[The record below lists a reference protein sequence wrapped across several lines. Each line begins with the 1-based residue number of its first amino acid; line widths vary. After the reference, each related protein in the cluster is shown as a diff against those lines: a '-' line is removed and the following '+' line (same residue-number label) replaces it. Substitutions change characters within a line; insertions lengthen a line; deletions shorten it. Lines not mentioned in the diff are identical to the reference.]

1 VSLPWNMQMGR
12 YTTAYQAS
20 FLWPSREF
28 LMMCEADRPLG
39 SEGPAKVQTARR
51 ALTPNP
57 AFAGAQKS
65 AILTFRGGGSEHKE
79 GHHAKFA
86 RAVNAL
92 EKAGCFRNNTPNH
105 TLTDLKARQAFK
117 IREIGE
123 ALITTGFVS
132 LDAQAKILGLPR
144 STAWRILSAEHK
156 GTGISARII
165 CRMLNSEPLPPLVR
179 AKIVEYAKEKAAG
192 IYGGTETQHRRFTSK
207 LALYGLGERRI
218 RLHDVP

>member
-1 VSLPWNMQMGR
+1 MQNWRAGSRAISL
-12 YTTAYQAS
+12 
-20 FLWPSREF
+20 
-28 LMMCEADRPLG
+28 AD
-39 SEGPAKVQTARR
+39 V
-51 ALTPNP
+51 
-57 AFAGAQKS
+57 
-65 AILTFRGGGSEHKE
+65 
-79 GHHAKFA
+79 
-86 RAVNAL
+86 
-92 EKAGCFRNNTPNH
+92 
-105 TLTDLKARQAFK
+105 KARQASK